1 MHQLKEGALFDKDTG
16 IHTFKD
22 LEIFEELAAAIHK
35 DLES

>member
-16 IHTFKD
+16 IRIFMD
-22 LEIFEELAAAIHK
+22 LEELAAAIHK